1 MSASSA
7 RRPSYAA
14 VLSVPHA
21 RRTFVSA
28 LVGRLSY
35 GVAPI
40 AVMLAVT
47 RATGSYAVAGVVMAL
62 FGATVVF
69 LSPYRAALVDRHG
82 PRRALIPM
90 SLLHSGLLCALA
102 AVSWRPGTPAVC
114 TWAMYGKCCRSR
126 EITSPCMICT
136 W

>member
-1 MSASSA
+1 MSASST

-21 RRTFVSA
+21 RRIFTAA

-62 FGATVVF
+62 FGAAVVF
-69 LSPYRAALVDRHG
+69 LSPYRAALVDRYG
-82 PRRALIPM
+82 PGGPSSPCRC
-90 SLLHSGLLCALA
+90 S
-102 AVSWRPGTPAVC
+102 TPAC
-114 TWAMYGKCCRSR
+114 SARSR
-126 EITSPCMICT
+126 R
-136 W
+136 